1 MLLSLIRK
9 IAAYDEE
16 IQHLYEEM
24 EQQIKK
30 EKEQFLLKVSVS
42 LLLWAW
48 ILLPLPVVLYSFCM
62 WNESPQNVF
71 HKRIR
76 KNIIYL
82 TATFVLI
89 QALQLQTKWLFG
101 WEEHWCPVL
110 SGWHTV
116 AAVNWKLKVNGTTA
130 SLYYQC
136 CYRSNFWS
144 QLGKMLFEVVESD
157 TNPVEFCSLCFWGGD
172 KFSLKNSKR

>member
-48 ILLPLPVVLYSFCM
+48 ILLPLPVVLYSFWV

-71 HKRIR
+71 HNRIR

-89 QALQLQTKWLFG
+89 QALQLQTKWLVG
-101 WEEHWCPVL
+101 WEDHQCPVL

-116 AAVNWKLKVNGTTA
+116 AAGILLKVNWTTA
-130 SLYYQC
+130 SLYYRC
-136 CYRSNFWS
+136 CYRYNFWS
-144 QLGKMLFEVVESD
+144 QLGKMLFEVVQSS
-157 TNPVEFCSLCFWGGD
+157 TNPVEFCSLCFWRGD
-172 KFSLKNSKR
+172 KFSLKSNKR